1 MSDLAG
7 VNRTISA
14 NVAKKEVF
22 VLSMLIAS
30 LIGFVLVPALT
41 PFWWKAEA
49 QQSAYAAVTYVT
61 SMHIGLTYF
70 FYLDRDAQTLIRSQ
84 WFRFYVAAPFT
95 LAFFFLAFYLGS
107 EPVRNT
113 LWVFIGGWTI
123 WHFQKQNFGIFN
135 LVNLARSSG
144 PVQREEKFA
153 IYAGG
158 IAGILFN
165 SIGYA
170 KGLTDLGYAAWSTPA
185 LVAGAIFQAAAIGA
199 AALVIYRD
207 RSMLTLRHVFLA
219 IFVLNWLPLAFL
231 PWQVAF
237 FACAYGHGIQYA
249 LMMGIVGS
257 NSSRIALFRNLPP
270 IIAPYVGVV
279 TVAVVGVGMFWFA
292 GHTGTLFR
300 NGGETTP
307 LGAGLIGLTFAV
319 TGVHYV
325 LDAGI
330 WRMRLPLPR
339 QYMQRKLNFLF
350 SK

>member
-1 MSDLAG
+1 MSDYAG
-7 VNRTISA
+7 VGGTISG
-14 NVAKKEVF
+14 NVVKKEAF

-30 LIGFVLVPALT
+30 LIGFALIPALT
-41 PFWWKAEA
+41 PFWWKTGA
-49 QQSAYAAVTYVT
+49 QQSAYVAVTYVT

-84 WFRFYVAAPFT
+84 WFRFYVAAPAT

-144 PVQREEKFA
+144 PMKREEKFA
-153 IYAGG
+153 IYAAG
-158 IAGILFN
+158 IAGVLFN

-170 KGLTDLGYAAWSTPA
+170 KGLTSLGYAAWSTPA
-185 LVAGAIFQAAAIGA
+185 LVAGYAFQAVAVGV
-199 AALVIYRD
+199 AALVMYRD
-207 RSMLTLRHVFLA
+207 RSDLALRHAFLV

-257 NSSRIALFRNLPP
+257 NSSRIALFRNLSPR
-270 IIAPYVGVV
+270 ITPYVGVT
-279 TVAVVGVGMFWFA
+279 TVALIGVGMFWFA
-292 GHTGTLFR
+292 GHTGMLFG
-300 NGGETTP
+300 NGSETTP

-339 QYMQRKLNFLF
+339 QYMQQKLNFLF